1 MLCHAVYTANKTT
14 PPRSILNQPL
24 ASPSLWRP
32 KNESSQTQSTPSK
45 HGAFEIK
52 FVVEESLVESLIP
65 RVAARMQWDPHA
77 DPKTGGYSVEGI
89 YFETDQRDVYRRSP
103 GYSRK
108 KYRIRRYSEGL
119 VVFLER
125 KSKRNG
131 IVSKRRLQLE
141 SAELTKV
148 LKEAYVISDRMP
160 NAENQD
166 RSSGQTETDWFYKR
180 LDRLKLRPTLC
191 IMYDRIAFLQME
203 NSGPIRLTVDRS
215 IGCCSLNQLHFPF
228 KADYQRILDGKCVI
242 ELKFRDTMPNKFR
255 QIIEEYKLISQPV
268 SKFRKAMVVTGLA
281 AMTDHLPS
289 EGTV

>member
-1 MLCHAVYTANKTT
+1 M
-14 PPRSILNQPL
+14 NQPL

-32 KNESSQTQSTPSK
+32 KNDSSQAHSTPSK
-45 HGAFEIK
+45 NGAFEIK
-52 FVVEESLVESLIP
+52 FLVEESLVQSLISK
-65 RVAARMQWDPHA
+65 VSEKMQLDPHA

-89 YFETDQRDVYRRSP
+89 YFETDQRDVYRRTP

-108 KYRIRRYSEGL
+108 KYRIRRYSEGP

-141 SAELTKV
+141 SSELTKV
-148 LKEAYVISDRMP
+148 LKETYVNSGRMP
-160 NAENQD
+160 NAENLNE
-166 RSSGQTETDWFYKR
+166 SSGQSETTWFYKR
-180 LDRLKLRPTLC
+180 LDRLNLRPTLC
-191 IMYDRIAFLQME
+191 ITYDRIAFLQME

-228 KADYQRILDGKCVI
+228 RADYQSVLAGKCVI
-242 ELKFRDTMPNKFR
+242 ELKFRDVMPNNFR
-255 QIIEEYKLISQPV
+255 ELIEEYKLISQPV

-281 AMTDHLPS
+281 SKIDQLPS

>member
-1 MLCHAVYTANKTT
+1 M
-14 PPRSILNQPL
+14 NQPL

-32 KNESSQTQSTPSK
+32 KNDSSQTHSTPPK
-45 HGAFEIK
+45 NGAFEIK
-52 FVVEESLVESLIP
+52 FLVEESLVESLIP
-65 RVAARMQWDPHA
+65 KVSEKMQLDPHA
-77 DPKTGGYSVEGI
+77 DPKTGRYSVEGI
-89 YFETDQRDVYRRSP
+89 YFETDQRDVYRRTP

-108 KYRIRRYSEGL
+108 KYRIRRYSEGP

-125 KSKRNG
+125 KSKRDG

-141 SAELTKV
+141 SSELTKV
-148 LKEAYVISDRMP
+148 LKESYVISDRMP
-160 NAENQD
+160 NAENLNE
-166 RSSGQTETDWFYKR
+166 SSGQSETTWFYKR

-191 IMYDRIAFLQME
+191 ITYDRIAFLQME

-228 KADYQRILDGKCVI
+228 RADYQSVLEGKCVI
-242 ELKFRDTMPNKFR
+242 ELKFRDVMPNNFR
-255 QIIEEYKLISQPV
+255 EIIEEYKLISQPV

-281 AMTDHLPS
+281 CTIDQLPS